1 MRRYVRKI
9 AVFVLVMFPLAFSV
23 GCDTQKKTNTLAG
36 AGVGALAG
44 QVIGGSTG
52 ATLVGAGIG
61 AVAGNVLTKDE
72 DD

>member
-1 MRRYVRKI
+1 MRKHAKKI
-9 AVFVLVMFPLAFSV
+9 AVFILVMLPLAFSV

-44 QVIGGSTG
+44 QAIGGSTKG
-52 ATLVGAGIG
+52 TLIGAGIG
-61 AVAGNVLTKDE
+61 AAAGHLLTDDE

>member
-1 MRRYVRKI
+1 MSKHVKKV

-44 QVIGGSTG
+44 QAIGSSTG
-52 ATLVGAGIG
+52 ATLIGAGVG
-61 AVAGNVLTKDE
+61 AVAGNVLTKE
-72 DD
+72 DK

>member
-1 MRRYVRKI
+1 MRRYTKKV
-9 AVFVLVMFPLAFSV
+9 AVFVLVMLPLAFGV

-44 QVIGGSTG
+44 QAIGGSTG

-61 AVAGNVLTKDE
+61 AAAGHLLT
-72 DD
+72 DDD